1 MILGLKGEPGD
12 AGEPGFAGL
21 PGAAGDSGMFHFV
34 LTA

>member
-34 LTA
+34 LTF

>member
-12 AGEPGFAGL
+12 AGEPGLAGL
-21 PGAAGDSGMFHFV
+21 PGAIGDSGMFHFV